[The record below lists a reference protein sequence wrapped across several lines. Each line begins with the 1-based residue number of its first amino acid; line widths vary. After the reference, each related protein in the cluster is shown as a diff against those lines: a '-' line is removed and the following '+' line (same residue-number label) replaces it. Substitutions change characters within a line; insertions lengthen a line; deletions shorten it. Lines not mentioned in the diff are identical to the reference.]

1 MIADYDAMLV
11 HVLHHGVAWMDDNS
25 RRRLCLFFV
34 MRLSA
39 GSPTASW
46 MQWKSQRSM
55 SFSVMKLS
63 VDCMSFFCED
73 AIPWLAEGFQGA
85 KKICRGA
92 CLFSVMKLSAGSP
105 TAAWVQWKSQRSL
118 SFFV

>member
-1 MIADYDAMLV
+1 
-11 HVLHHGVAWMDDNS
+11 
-25 RRRLCLFFV
+25 
-34 MRLSA
+34 
-39 GSPTASW
+39 
-46 MQWKSQRSM
+46 M

-63 VDCMSFFCED
+63 ADSPTAFWVQWKLQRIMSFFCED

-85 KKICRGA
+85 KKICQGA